1 MNNINIEIL
10 RLGREARCITQ
21 EDLAERV
28 GIEQGTLSKI
38 EKGIL
43 APDEQMLRQ
52 IAAALDFPASF
63 FCQDRKVIP
72 VEGHYRRKI
81 STLVKKMKQY
91 LAQMTIAEWHFM
103 SLLDEIE
110 LPEMKL
116 PRWDIP
122 EEGGPD
128 LCARFLREYWRIP
141 KGRINTLIKTVEDKG
156 IVVIALDLGELD
168 GFSTWF
174 NGNIPVIFVNKNL
187 PPDRYRLTIA
197 HELGHLIMHFGNK
210 VGADR
215 DVEAEAYAF
224 AIELLVPENNIRPY
238 FSRVTIEKLA
248 DLKGYWYVSMAALLK
263 YTNTLGMVTGNQY
276 RYLWMQMGN
285 LGYRKKEPV
294 NIPAETPGIINEMV
308 NAYLTDLGYTRDELA
323 AILHMTVDEFE
334 QVYQHSGV
342 KLKAIRNFAPADT
355 VGKLAPVHANKMYNN
370 MANKND
376 YYVERREEGD
386 YAVRKPNSERASAV
400 APTQEKAIERAK
412 EMNPNATVHVER
424 VRHTTKGIPTNGGS
438 PERLPHAP

>member
-1 MNNINIEIL
+1 MNTINTEIL
-10 RLGREARCITQ
+10 KLAREARYITQ
-21 EDLAERV
+21 EDLAVRV
-28 GIEQGTLSKI
+28 HIEQGTLSKI

-43 APDEQMLRQ
+43 PVDEQILQ
-52 IAAALDFPASF
+52 HIAATLDFPVSF
-63 FCQDRKVIP
+63 FYQDRKVIP

-81 STLVKKMKQY
+81 STSVKKMKQY

-103 SLLDEIE
+103 TLLDEID

-116 PRWDIP
+116 PKWDIT
-122 EEGGPD
+122 EEGSPA

-141 KGRINTLIKTVEDKG
+141 KGRITTLIKTIEDKG

-174 NGNIPVIFVNKNL
+174 AGNIPVIFVNKAL

-210 VGADR
+210 VAPDR
-215 DVEAEAYAF
+215 DIEAEAYAF

-248 DLKGYWYVSMAALLK
+248 DLKAYWYVSMAALIK
-263 YTNTLGMVTGNQY
+263 YANTLGMLTGNQY
-276 RYLWMQMGN
+276 RYLWMQMGS

-294 NIPAETPGIINEMV
+294 TIPGEAPGIVNEIIGGF
-308 NAYLTDLGYTRDELA
+308 LTDLGYTQEELA
-323 AILHMTVDEFE
+323 AILHMTVSEFE
-334 QVYQHSGV
+334 QTYQQSTV
-342 KLKAIRNFAPADT
+342 KLKAIRNYTPVQSA
-355 VGKLAPVHANKMYNN
+355 GKYESEQQNKLNTT

-376 YYVERREEGD
+376 NKYFIERREEGD
-386 YAVRKPNSERASAV
+386 YAVRKPNAERASAV
-400 APTQEKAIERAK
+400 ELTQKDAIEKAK
-412 EMNPNATVHVER
+412 EMNPDATIHVER
-424 VRHTTKGIPTNGGS
+424 VRNTSKGNPDKWRKS
-438 PERLPHAP
+438 